1 MLKEMALTPL
11 EREKIT
17 DGMRKIQSARA
28 SLEDVDPSKIPEFE
42 DLEDCLEDADKNLGV
57 ALKQSP
63 LKK

>member
-1 MLKEMALTPL
+1 MLKKMALTPV

-28 SLEDVDPSKIPEFE
+28 SLEGVDPSKIPDLE

-57 ALKQSP
+57 ALKQAP
-63 LKK
+63 PKK